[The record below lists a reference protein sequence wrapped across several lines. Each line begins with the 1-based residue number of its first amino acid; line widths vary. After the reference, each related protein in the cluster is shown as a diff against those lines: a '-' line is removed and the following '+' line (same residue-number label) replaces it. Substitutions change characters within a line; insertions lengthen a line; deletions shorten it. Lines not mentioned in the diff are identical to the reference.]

1 MTLEET
7 LRETCSNL
15 ISVRATDRKKNAE
28 KLKDFLTRN
37 AVPSLLTSNTL
48 KKSGYT
54 WNHVFD
60 DINDYIMK
68 VNNEIAFVIYYNC

>member
-1 MTLEET
+1 MTLEEA

-15 ISVRATDRKKNAE
+15 TSVRATDRKKNAE

-60 DINDYIMK
+60 DINDHIIK
-68 VNNEIAFVIYYNC
+68 VNNQIAFLISFG